1 MNGNDQQLVPL
12 DPSSVKVHCLKKE
25 LKKAKERWA
34 VVCKNFKFP
43 AEWKTKTGAWEVSD
57 PYVPR
62 DIRAIEVLKS
72 RLRGVRVIEKPI
84 SLKHAKQN
92 VKLVKYDMPSWQF
105 DLVDGFIGSL
115 SEKMTQTGLP
125 CGNLLLD

>member
-1 MNGNDQQLVPL
+1 MQTDYKKQKISGQLY
-12 DPSSVKVHCLKKE
+12 
-25 LKKAKERWA
+25 A
-34 VVCKNFKFP
+34 KNFNFP
-43 AEWKTKTGAWEVSD
+43 DEWRTKTGVWEDYDCND
-57 PYVPR
+57 PG

-72 RLRGVRVIEKPI
+72 QLRGVRVIEKPI

-125 CGNLLLD
+125 SGNLLLD